1 MDNAQFLELRFI
13 LGDDQRVGKVNKD
26 ELASKKKSINKVKES
41 NTILGVED
49 KKDDGEDGLVDVNVS
64 TTGENAMVE

>member
-1 MDNAQFLELRFI
+1 MRFI
-13 LGDDQRVGKVNKD
+13 LGDEQRVGKVNKD
-26 ELASKKKSINKVKES
+26 ELANKKKSINQVKES

-49 KKDDGEDGLVDVNVS
+49 KKDDGVDGLVDVNVS